1 MSEGPEKKWAVY
13 ESNVQQ
19 YRVLS
24 ATVQSFLLAVGSVLF
39 TQSNVPNLLMLLV
52 AALGVAHVFLIW
64 YPIVKARHRI
74 IDYYKF
80 QFYCNLSQERQRE
93 LAVFCKEEE
102 YVHDDKKWQD
112 VNAQFFDRPKLKLW
126 RETRHKL
133 DRLVPGAY
141 VLIWIG
147 LVAWK
152 QPWKLPLW

>member
-39 TQSNVPNLLMLLV
+39 TQKGVPNLLMLLIAV
-52 AALGVAHVFLIW
+52 LGVAHILFIW
-64 YPIVKARHRI
+64 YPIVKARHKI
-74 IDYYKF
+74 IDYYKY
-80 QFYCNLSQERQRE
+80 QHYENLSSEKQIE
-93 LAVFCKEEE
+93 LEAYCPEHD
-102 YVHDDKKWQD
+102 YVHDESKWRE
-112 VNAQFFDRPKLKLW
+112 VNARFFRRPNLKLW

-133 DRLVPGAY
+133 DRVVPAGY
-141 VLIWIG
+141 VIIWIA

-152 QPWKLPLW
+152 EPWKLPLW